1 MAPGASWTE
10 LGHPETRKNMEPP
23 IPWHDLL
30 ALLCS
35 DFLADSP
42 FAVQAEIDL
51 SRKKQLLDLVIVR
64 TSDAPFSGRLPD
76 GLDDLGRHN
85 LITFKSFQ
93 ETLDP
98 GALRNCWL
106 TLSIT
111 GNKSARRSKTSCPNR
126 NSGCTPSAPVT
137 HGNWR
142 RWRRWCSASRGCTTA
157 AGRLISY
164 GCWCCTNCRWWN
176 IILYCCS
183 APCRSRC
190 VTPPSITGCIK
201 EAGSRITCHE
211 TGEGPCP
218 FSWFVG
224 PGVPL

>member
-1 MAPGASWTE
+1 
-10 LGHPETRKNMEPP
+10 MEPP

-98 GALRNCWL
+98 GALRELLAHFVNYRKQV
-106 TLSIT
+106 S
-111 GNKSARRSKTSCPNR
+111 
-126 NSGCTPSAPVT
+126 PSLKNLLPESEFRLYAISTVT